1 MCGILG
7 LLASNPSACSPEAVH
22 SLAVWRDRMA
32 RRGPDGAGLASI
44 HGAGAWAG
52 GSATFA
58 HRRLAVIEPGLAGAQ
73 PMTSAC
79 GRWMIA
85 YNGELYNDAEVRAEI
100 GTRWA
105 FRTRSDTE
113 TVMAAVAVWGVEAA
127 VRLRGMYAFALL
139 DARTGTAWL
148 ARDPMGIKPIF
159 VAERAESG
167 GGGGGGGGGGALFFS
182 SEARPAAEWAAGGLP
197 GSRVHADPAGVAAYM
212 TTIRTTLGPR
222 TMYPG
227 VRTLLPGEW
236 LEVRLAGGRLSSRS
250 ATVRPRDVARH
261 AGDPSGDQSLR
272 GLVERSVNAHLRS
285 DVPVC
290 CLLSGGL
297 DSTIIA
303 TLAQRRCGELHT
315 YCAGAVGE
323 ERGEDFVWAE
333 RVARRL
339 GTRHTEVGVTRRQFG
354 ARVPEMI
361 EALGVPLSTPNEV
374 AIHEVAK
381 AMRADGKVVTLS
393 GEGADELFGG
403 YDQVLAA
410 AATFEAMCG
419 AGFDCPRDRARHS
432 ATFWLASHAWAGE
445 PAMARILTP
454 DARENAGDRT
464 RACVEA
470 AFAAIEEEVGALRP
484 GSVEFAVE
492 RHLRYQRRVNLE
504 GLLRRLDTATML
516 AGVEGRTPLA
526 DAVVCDAAER
536 LSAGRKVRLTE
547 RDGAFAPGQPADSKI
562 ALRAAFA
569 GVVPEGV
576 LARPKASFPLPF
588 DAWLSDL
595 APRIRDAS
603 LLREFIKPEVLDVV
617 AAAPAEHWR
626 LAWPLANLAIWSDT
640 LGAKPSA
647 FVEPAAEA
655 GAVVGTYFG
664 ADAA

>member
-7 LLASNPSACSPEAVH
+7 ILASNPSACSPEAVQN
-22 SLAVWRDRMA
+22 LAVWRDRMA
-32 RRGPDGAGLASI
+32 RRGPDGAGLASV
-44 HGAGAWAG
+44 HGAGAWSG

-100 GTRWA
+100 GARWA

-113 TVMAAVAVWGVEAA
+113 TVMAAVAVWGLEAA
-127 VRLRGMYAFALL
+127 SRLRGMYALALL

-148 ARDPMGIKPIF
+148 ARDPLGIKPIF
-159 VAERAESG
+159 IAERGE
-167 GGGGGGGGGGALFFS
+167 ALFFS
-182 SEARPAAEWAAGGLP
+182 SEPRPAAEWAAGGLP
-197 GSRVHADPAGVAAYM
+197 GARVHADPAGVAAYM
-212 TTIRTTLGPR
+212 TTIRTTLGAR

-236 LEVRLAGGRLSSRS
+236 LQLSLAGGRITSRS
-250 ATVRPRDVARH
+250 VIARPRDVARH
-261 AGDPSGDQSLR
+261 VGDTAGDQSLR
-272 GLVERSVNAHLRS
+272 GLIERSVKAHLRS
-285 DVPVC
+285 DVPLC

-303 TLAQRRCGELHT
+303 TLAQRHHGDLHT
-315 YCAGAVGE
+315 YCAGAVGG
-323 ERGEDFVWAE
+323 ERGEDFIWAE

-339 GTRHTEVGVTRRQFG
+339 GTRHTEVGVTRRQFS

-361 EALGVPLSTPNEV
+361 EALGAPLSTPNEV

-419 AGFDCPRDRARHS
+419 VGFDCPKDRARHS
-432 ATFWLASHAWAGE
+432 ATFWLASHAWVGE
-445 PAMARILTP
+445 PAMARILRP
-454 DARENAGDRT
+454 DAAEAAGDRT
-464 RACVEA
+464 RACIES
-470 AFAAIEEEVGALRP
+470 AFAAIEEEIGALRP

-504 GLLRRLDTATML
+504 GLLRRLDTAAML

-536 LSAGRKVRLTE
+536 LPAGRKIRLAE
-547 RDGAFAPGQPADSKI
+547 RDGVFSHGQPADSKI
-562 ALRAAFA
+562 ALRDAFA
-569 GVVPEGV
+569 GIVPEGV
-576 LARPKASFPLPF
+576 LTRPKASFPLPF
-588 DAWLSDL
+588 DAWMADL

-603 LLREFIKPEVLDVV
+603 LLREFIRPEVLEVV

-640 LGAKPSA
+640 LAAKPSS

-655 GAVVGTYFG
+655 GAAVATALG